1 MHKVLIVGG
10 SIFLLVD
17 TVFIL
22 CACKLASK
30 YDDK

>member
-1 MHKVLIVGG
+1 MQKVLGVGV

-22 CACKLASK
+22 CACKLSSK
-30 YDDK
+30 YDNN